1 MVDLA
6 VIMSIYRNDRL
17 GFVKQSTQSILDQ
30 TFSRFHY
37 YLIFDG
43 PVATDV
49 NAYVT
54 SLTDERIRFFR
65 LEKNDGL
72 ANALNYLLEKVMNN
86 PEYKFIARMDADDIS
101 MQNRF
106 KKQRTYLIENPEIT
120 VLGCWYEDI
129 DESGKHL
136 SFHRLPTD
144 HESLRKRYFTKTP
157 FAHPSVMYRRELI
170 EKAGYYPT
178 DTVLMEDNILWGRAL
193 FCDLKFANVA
203 ETLFQYRIDSDFY
216 MRRSGLHYGY
226 SFIKTKC
233 ELGKMSGNH
242 WYYFVAIFF
251 VGLIK
256 MLPAFLI
263 KISYGRI
270 LKNKRLPI

>member
-1 MVDLA
+1 MSDLA
-6 VIMSIYRNDRL
+6 VIMSIYKNDSL
-17 GFVKQSTQSILDQ
+17 GFVKQSIQSILDQ
-30 TFSRFHY
+30 TFSGFHY

-65 LEKNDGL
+65 LENNNGL

-136 SFHRLPTD
+136 SFRRLPTD
-144 HESLRKRYFTKTP
+144 HESLRKRYFIKTP

-170 EKAGYYPT
+170 EKAGNYPT
-178 DTVLMEDNILWGRAL
+178 DTVLMEDNVLWGRAL
-193 FCDLKFANVA
+193 LAGLRFANIPEYLLKF
-203 ETLFQYRIDSDFY
+203 RIDKNFVK
-216 MRRSGLHYGY
+216 RRSGFKYGWSY
-226 SFIKTKC
+226 VVSRFKINRR
-233 ELGKMSGNH
+233 LNAP
-242 WYYFVAIFF
+242 YYTF
-251 VGLIK
+251 
-256 MLPAFLI
+256 LPALAFGFC
-263 KISYGRI
+263 KMMPTFI
-270 LKNKRLPI
+270 LKYIYTVAQRH